1 MEGYFPKRYMQRR
14 RDVHPVIRVYTFGK
28 FSVERLDRLAAEQIE
43 IPRYTSVSDEEW
55 GGRNHGRYLLNLLL
69 CSDCRRA
76 PRDILLETLW
86 PDTEKSNADRYLNA
100 AAWILRRVLR
110 SPITDANLLRTQ
122 RPGNDLT
129 IYELA
134 GQQELWVDTDEFLGL
149 LTRAEQEEQ
158 EGGDPLPLLE
168 QAQCLIRGE
177 FLLEDIYHSWADQF
191 RQSINAACHRCLYWL
206 ADLYEQRA
214 MLGKAENLFH
224 AALKKDVSDEDV
236 LYRLMQ
242 ILACQGRAR
251 EALSYY
257 ERTKRV
263 LHNEQHIQLLARTQ
277 ALAEEIQTISHS
289 QEKQHVFSTMHEA
302 HSARK
307 VSHSS
312 PNDQQPTPVTPTSNT
327 SFAPSATPFS
337 DEMKPVDWP
346 SWFGLKQCQ
355 IFMKI
360 SLWSRQTFYSDEVQ
374 TMVDQEIRK
383 IDGILKQH
391 QAIEEQAISRRQALV
406 SLASLP
412 LVALLRWRSEP
423 ITDTISS
430 EFLSQCAASIA
441 ACWHL
446 LRGKG
451 GLTSVDEILP
461 QFMPLLKAFVEQS
474 SKYQKAAAYLA
485 AQASILQGLLAM
497 HRLDFTTR
505 EAYCKDAV
513 HYASIAENNN
523 LRAAALTYLGYTYSF
538 CYVPRRLE
546 KAIQIFLEALHI
558 QGKEAPLLRCNIYVG
573 LAEAY
578 AQCKEEQQ
586 ALRYINLAETNFPA
600 YPEQDPSYIFGACSL
615 HVLYQWKGKMYLE
628 LTEHYS
634 GQGYQRKAVDAL
646 MKGIGVQSIS
656 KFSTTETII
665 YQADA
670 SRVLGE
676 LDTYATSLSQ
686 AAQMATDLGSRK
698 RYSETVLVYQRTP
711 EKWFRERQIQ
721 VLARE
726 VFGQLPN
733 GQLLERE

>member
-1 MEGYFPKRYMQRR
+1 MIVSSTYAY
-14 RDVHPVIRVYTFGK
+14 PVFRVYTFGK
-28 FSVERLDRLAAEQIE
+28 FSVERLDSFATEQ
-43 IPRYTSVSDEEW
+43 PGTPQYTCVSDDEW
-55 GGRNHGRYLLNLLL
+55 GGRQHGRYLLSLLL
-69 CSDCRRA
+69 CGDCRRM
-76 PRDILLETLW
+76 PRDVLLETLW

-100 AAWILRRVLR
+100 AAWILRRILR
-110 SPITDANLLRTQ
+110 DPTGTSLLRTV
-122 RPGNDLT
+122 RPSSDLT

-134 GQQELWVDTDEFLGL
+134 DQQELWVDSDEFLDL
-149 LTRAEQEEQ
+149 LTRAEQARQ
-158 EGGDPLPLLE
+158 EGYDPLPLLE
-168 QAQCLIRGE
+168 QAQALIRGE
-177 FLLEDIYHSWADQF
+177 FLVEDMYHTWADQF
-191 RQSINAACHRCLYWL
+191 RQNVNAARHRCLHWL
-206 ADLYEQRA
+206 TDLYEQRD
-214 MLGKAENLFH
+214 MLGKAEILFLE
-224 AALKKDVSDEDV
+224 ALKKDPGDEDIV
-236 LYRLMQ
+236 YRLMH
-242 ILACQGRAR
+242 ILARQGRAR

-257 ERTKRV
+257 ERLKRV
-263 LHNEQHIQLLARTQ
+263 LQNECHTQPLVRTQ
-277 ALAEEIQTISHS
+277 ALVEEIQAASYS
-289 QEKQHVFSTMHEA
+289 QEKFLTRHSFLTMHEA
-302 HSARK
+302 HGARK
-307 VSHSS
+307 VSLSS
-312 PNDQQPTPVTPTSNT
+312 SSVQQPAPVAPISNT
-327 SFAPSATPFS
+327 FSVSSATVFS
-337 DEMKPVDWP
+337 GELNLVDWP

-355 IFMKI
+355 LLMKI
-360 SLWSRQTFYSDEVQ
+360 SLWSRQAFFSDEVQ
-374 TMVDQEIRK
+374 IMVDQEIRK

-391 QAIEEQAISRRQALV
+391 RVIEEQAISRRQALV
-406 SLASLP
+406 SIASLP
-412 LVALLRWRSEP
+412 LAALLTWRSEP

-451 GLTSVDEILP
+451 GLAAVDEILP
-461 QFMPLLKAFVEQS
+461 QFTPLLKALAKQS
-474 SKYQKAAAYLA
+474 SKYQKAAAYVA

-497 HRLDFTTR
+497 HRLDFTAR
-505 EAYCKDAV
+505 EVFCKDAV
-513 HYASIAENNN
+513 HYASVAEDNS

-538 CYVPRRLE
+538 CYVPRRPE
-546 KAIQIFLEALHI
+546 KAIQVFLEALHI

-586 ALRYINLAETNFPA
+586 ALRYIHLAETNFPA

-656 KFSTTETII
+656 EFSATETII

-670 SRVLGE
+670 LRVLEE
-676 LDTYATSLSQ
+676 LDTYATSLKQ

-698 RYSETVLVYQRTP
+698 RYSEVILVYQKTP